1 MDVELKQQ
9 FDEMGVEPA
18 DSVLDRCVELAISY
32 SVLDATEF
40 VEQWM
45 AFSLSHLHGEDPGL
59 ENLGDFERKVL
70 QLRKDKMGSQAAS
83 APKSKSYASSSS
95 VQDTSSLA
103 SYGVMEDDPMLDDYV
118 SESAVDSSSALHTPK
133 AKKDAVRNSNL
144 KGGVLFSPVSYTP
157 QSAKRNPAVGTPT
170 SSSVAGKPGDVV
182 DSFGHP
188 KLLAGSSWQSQM
200 EHTVP
205 VAQKLLHKN
214 APLTVANL
222 GYMNDLLGDRCDDL
236 HDRVDEIGRG
246 LVERKLGEA
255 AAAECSWY
263 PQDQQALQA
272 AGGLHAVGMI
282 HSEDDGPLDA
292 HSAFLVVIDDDTDEV
307 KDTTLS
313 LNFSRI
319 KSASIFP
326 GQVVLAKGFI
336 PKGKTFVVE
345 EMHTERK
352 LTPATPLKVDREL
365 QFVVAAG
372 PFTDST
378 DLFYEPLHDLLKY
391 IKEHRPDVLVLTG
404 PFLDADNKMVGEL
417 AETFDSFFEKMIAG
431 IMEAVGSHTAVLVV
445 SSQKDAM
452 SHSVYPTPPNTL
464 RRTYPNLHML
474 PDPSLVDMDGI
485 TLGVTSTDVVDHLLS
500 HEFAAGAGERMHRA
514 INHLFHQGSFYPLYP
529 PADED
534 MAYDSQLAL
543 KYAQLRQLPNVL
555 ILPGDQRHFIRLV
568 NDCLVINPGRLS
580 DKKGGT
586 FARFLVAPSA
596 PGKAANMFNSVACQV
611 KRI

>member
-18 DSVLDRCVELAISY
+18 DSVLERCVELAISY
-32 SVLDATEF
+32 NIHDATEF

-45 AFSLSHLHGEDPGL
+45 AFSLSHLHGEDPAL

-70 QLRKDKMGSQAAS
+70 QLRKDKMGSKAS
-83 APKSKSYASSSS
+83 AVKSKPYAPSSI
-95 VQDTSSLA
+95 QDTSSLA
-103 SYGVMEDDPMLDDYV
+103 SYGVMEDDPMIDDYV
-118 SESAVDSSSALHTPK
+118 GESTMDISSALHTPK
-133 AKKDAVRNSNL
+133 AKKDSVRNSNL
-144 KGGVLFSPVSYTP
+144 KGGVLFSPASYTP
-157 QSAKRNPAVGTPT
+157 QSAKKNPAAGTPT
-170 SSSVAGKPGDVV
+170 TSVAGKPGDVV

-188 KLLAGSSWQSQM
+188 KLLAGTSWQTQI

-205 VAQKLLHKN
+205 VTQKLLHKN
-214 APLTVANL
+214 VPLTIANL

-236 HDRVDEIGRG
+236 HDRVEDTGRA
-246 LVERKLGEA
+246 LVEKKMGEA

-263 PQDQQALQA
+263 PQDKQALQA

-292 HSAFLVVIDDDTDEV
+292 HSAFLIVIDDDTDEV
-307 KDTTLS
+307 KDTSLT

-345 EMHTERK
+345 EIHTERK
-352 LTPATPLKVDREL
+352 LTPVTPLKVDREL

-404 PFLDADNKMVGEL
+404 PFLDGDHKMVCEL
-417 AETFDSFFEKMIAG
+417 AETFDSFFEKMIGG
-431 IMEAVGSHTAVLVV
+431 IMEAVESHTAVLVV

-452 SHSVYPTPPNTL
+452 SHSVYPTPPPTL

-474 PDPSLVDMDGI
+474 PDPSLVDLDGI

-500 HEFAAGAGERMHRA
+500 HEFAANAGERMHRA

-543 KYAQLRQLPNVL
+543 KYAQLKQLPNVL